1 MEYIP
6 LSRFAPSSS
15 LEWLRPSG
23 RGTQPVRRGG
33 PCTAA
38 MALAAHAPAQQPMMG
53 SGAIE

>member
-6 LSRFAPSSS
+6 LSRFAPS
-15 LEWLRPSG
+15 EWLRLSA

-38 MALAAHAPAQQPMMG
+38 MALAPHAPAQQPMMG